1 MTRKENREPNSN
13 TKIIHTMKIPTNN
26 YYGLIDAIAC
36 AYWIAMVL
44 AVERSMAGEWLQ
56 CNTIQCTVR
65 TEGCVCVCVCLLIV
79 VVRLNEP
86 CGICLNIGR
95 VNDCA
100 SIFLDLVSDYGSL
113 CGGWIVFIAWI
124 YGLAFRFIFALP
136 FRLLFLHRIRLL

>member
-13 TKIIHTMKIPTNN
+13 TKIIHTMKILTNN

-65 TEGCVCVCVCLLIV
+65 TECCVCMRVFTYLRCQVERAMRYMSLYWP
-79 VVRLNEP
+79 RNE
-86 CGICLNIGR
+86 
-95 VNDCA
+95 CA